1 MKPKALSKY
10 FFVFYLI
17 QVKEKINTINIVR
30 AISVIHHFLRPK
42 LHFQHYCVHTEQRK
56 YNSKNYE
63 KLGRMSTSKR
73 KSLDQFYA
81 KNKCI
86 TLANDFCRKN
96 NKSIRTSSSAKTM
109 KRPKIRRWPKNCPR
123 PDSNGY
129 IQKYYRGPPAKQDFM
144 LLDRLPDISNIAQ
157 LLFHSAWVPVLL
169 SGMVLWRIIT
179 HHFVT
184 LTFVTKQYSVINSLF
199 SLVLFQ
205 FVTIQGTTYK
215 GSSSFEDPL

>member
-42 LHFQHYCVHTEQRK
+42 LHYCVHTEQRK
-56 YNSKNYE
+56 NNSKNYE

-129 IQKYYRGPPAKQDFM
+129 IQKYYRGPLPSILCRLIVCPIFLIQPSFCFTLPGFQYYSAEWCCGE
-144 LLDRLPDISNIAQ
+144 LLL
-157 LLFHSAWVPVLL
+157 
-169 SGMVLWRIIT
+169 IT
-179 HHFVT
+179 
-184 LTFVTKQYSVINSLF
+184 L
-199 SLVLFQ
+199 
-205 FVTIQGTTYK
+205 
-215 GSSSFEDPL
+215 